1 MNAQVAQWLVVVL
14 FFTCFFAF
22 TAGEISWLNRHR
34 GIEVRKALAFSIAS
48 NIICITIGF
57 SVSLMIAFAILAMAW
72 DGSLQNVPGGNVT
85 ISAAVIFAIFSPI
98 ALLTIAKFFLL
109 KLFKFDSIHSKLKYA
124 VLASLLFFV
133 IVSLIPC
140 TVAYLIFR

>member
-1 MNAQVAQWLVVVL
+1 VL
-14 FFTCFFAF
+14 FFACFFAF
-22 TAGEISWLNRHR
+22 TVGEISWLNRHR
-34 GIEVRKALAFSIAS
+34 GIEVRKAAAFSIAS

-85 ISAAVIFAIFSPI
+85 IWAAVIFSVVSPI

-109 KLFKFDSIHSKLKYA
+109 KLFKFDAVDAKLKYA
-124 VLASLLFFV
+124 ILASLLFFAV
-133 IVSLIPC
+133 VCLIPC
-140 TVAYLIFR
+140 GAAYLLFR